1 MHVKSTIMNIVA
13 TIVLAASVS
22 IATADAITA
31 TLVVRNPAAAAARN
45 VPLTFGQVFN
55 KGDIRDGI
63 VARVG
68 AKPAQIEADIK
79 RRYDD
84 GSVRFAVLSLVLEE
98 VPPNGQVQIEL
109 ANGTA
114 VGGGAA
120 ISPKDL
126 LATPFD
132 AIIRFTFP
140 DGSEKSASARQMLQR
155 AGADARKW
163 LSGPIVTE
171 WLVDG
176 SPTDAAG
183 KADPDLSVQFQ
194 IRAYAGCK
202 SARVSAVV
210 ENCWDTWAGNIRY
223 DVAITGGQDGKA
235 IYQKKDVDHGSLS
248 RWRKVFYWGEAP
260 ADVTIDHDL
269 AYLSATGAVPNYDST
284 LQLPKRL
291 LDSEPRSADTDIL
304 QPGYLTAYMP
314 TTGGRPEIGPYP
326 GWAAAYLMTM
336 SPRLRQVL
344 LISSDLAGSWPIHL
358 RNSKTRRLL
367 TIDER
372 PDFWL
377 DERGKDRPNW
387 QPDRKPRPASA
398 PRLAP
403 DCAHQPSLAYIPYLL
418 TGDFYYLEE
427 AYFWGNYSL
436 LSQWPGPAKSPTRQ
450 RDRGLMA
457 DQIRGNAWGLRNIAD
472 AASIAPDGDPE
483 GSYFQQKIR
492 NNLQFMIEKMYGPPP
507 LNSMGFWGLRTVE
520 DARIQ
525 NAANPNWLIY
535 VPWETDFLI
544 WSLHHL
550 TELGHPDAAK
560 PRDFLLRARVG
571 ALTHAPDFD
580 PRGAAPYRMVVGE
593 NMGARVVIY
602 EDWKKLNEENAK
614 LGKAELPAYG
624 GSYSYVLRL
633 AMVCGVDGG
642 FPKANDALKTLE
654 SALPRARENLAAE
667 PAWAIAPRK

>member
-1 MHVKSTIMNIVA
+1 MKNTIINVVA
-13 TIVLAASVS
+13 AVVLAAFVS
-22 IATADAITA
+22 RSAGDAKTA
-31 TLVVRNPAAAAARN
+31 TLVARN
-45 VPLTFGQVFN
+45 GSGHVARNIPLTFGQVFS
-55 KGDIRDGI
+55 KGDIRDGV

-68 AKPAQIEADIK
+68 GKPAQIQTDIK
-79 RRYDD
+79 RRYED
-84 GSVRFAVLSLVLEE
+84 GSVRFAVVSLALEE
-98 VPPNGQVQIEL
+98 VPANGQVQIEL
-109 ANGTA
+109 ANGVAT
-114 VGGGAA
+114 GGGAA
-120 ISPKDL
+120 ILPEDL
-126 LATPFD
+126 LKTPFD

-140 DGSEKSASARQMLQR
+140 EGSQKSASARQMLER
-155 AGADARKW
+155 AGAGVRQW
-163 LSGPIVTE
+163 LGGLLVTE

-176 SPTDAAG
+176 PPTDAAG
-183 KADPDLSVQFQ
+183 KPDPDLNVQYQ
-194 IRAYAGCK
+194 IRVYAGCK
-202 SARVSAVV
+202 IVRVSAAV
-210 ENCWDTWAGNIRY
+210 ENCWDTWAGNIGY
-223 DVAITGGQDGKA
+223 EVAITGQDDKP
-235 IYQKKDVDHGSLS
+235 IYQKKEVDHGRLS

-260 ADVTIDHDL
+260 ADVTIDQDL

-291 LDSEPRSADTDIL
+291 LGSEPRSADTDIL
-304 QPGYLTAYMP
+304 ERGYLAAYMP

-336 SPRLRQVL
+336 SPRLRPVVL
-344 LISSDLAGSWPIHL
+344 SSGDLAGSWPIHV
-358 RNSKTRRLL
+358 RNSKTKRLL

-398 PRLAP
+398 PRLVS

-436 LSQWPGPAKSPTRQ
+436 LSQWPGPAKSPTRE

-472 AASIAPDGDPE
+472 AGSIAPDGDPE
-483 GSYFQQKIR
+483 GAYFQQKIR
-492 NNLQFMIEKMYGPPP
+492 NNFQFMIEKMYGPPA

-550 TELGHPDAAK
+550 TELGHADAAK

-580 PRGAAPYRMVVGE
+580 PQGAAPYRMVVGE
-593 NMGARVVIY
+593 QLGAGVVIY

-633 AMVCGVDGG
+633 ALVCGVDGG
-642 FPKANDALKTLE
+642 FPEANDALRTLE